1 MRAIAGLFPGRT
13 ESDLIVIPVS
23 IPTEQ
28 GGIADSRTKV
38 AGSRIRALRDD
49 EQTGFYHSP
58 LEGRSRLKN
67 EGLRETRKKR
77 DLQNY
82 SPLEGR
88 AFRGESPSAR

>member
-1 MRAIAGLFPGRT
+1 MRNLEPKSLDPGL
-13 ESDLIVIPVS
+13 E
-23 IPTEQ
+23 
-28 GGIADSRTKV
+28 
-38 AGSRIRALRDD
+38 
-49 EQTGFYHSP
+49 HSGMTNKQVFITPP

-88 AFRGESPSAR
+88 AFRGESPTAR